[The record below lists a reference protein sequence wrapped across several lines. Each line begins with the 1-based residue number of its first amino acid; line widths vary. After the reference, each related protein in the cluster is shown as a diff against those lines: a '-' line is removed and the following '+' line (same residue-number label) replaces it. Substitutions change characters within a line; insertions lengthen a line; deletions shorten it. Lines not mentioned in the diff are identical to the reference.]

1 MQKVDANVGQNY
13 NAVTLAIAGSKAE
26 VMQKLGSMAGDNIEY
41 FASVKQEISGG
52 REAITERIDSMESK
66 MDIRL
71 NNLDNS
77 LQSVFQSVSDGK
89 NCWQLRCSLKML
101 QLPMMRFLLNCSR
114 QFLQCL
120 RK

>member
-77 LQSVFQSVSDGK
+77 LQSVF
-89 NCWQLRCSLKML
+89 NL
-101 QLPMMRFLLNCSR
+101 
-114 QFLQCL
+114 
-120 RK
+120 

>member
-1 MQKVDANVGQNY
+1 MTIVNQEVSDTKTEVLEGLKKVDANVGQNY

-26 VMQKLGSMAGDNIEY
+26 VMQKLESMAGDNIEY

-71 NNLDNS
+71 NNLEMCIRDRY
-77 LQSVFQSVSDGK
+77 LFI
-89 NCWQLRCSLKML
+89 
-101 QLPMMRFLLNCSR
+101 
-114 QFLQCL
+114 
-120 RK
+120 